1 MGYNIYIYKMNFGD
15 IFGLDEDEI
24 DQGADYTNNLF
35 GSMHGMKRDK
45 RFYKM
50 YVSLMQCHLMQ
61 LNGKFVIFKL
71 MDISTMKPTDRILD
85 VIVDDD
91 TIHVFTVES
100 LQNVKFKNHSVILE
114 NQKKEKIE
122 LIPCQL
128 RSMVT
133 DGRVT
138 PGN

>member
-1 MGYNIYIYKMNFGD
+1 MYGD
-15 IFGLDEDEI
+15 LFDLGED
-24 DQGADYTNNLF
+24 DQTQGSDYTDNLF
-35 GSMHGMKRDK
+35 ESMHGMKRDK

-50 YVSLMQCHLMQ
+50 YASLMHCHLMQ
-61 LNGKFVIFKL
+61 LDGKFVNFKL
-71 MDISTMKPTDRILD
+71 KDISTMKPTDRILD

-100 LQNVKFKNHSVILE
+100 FQNAKFKNHSIVLE
-114 NQKKEKIE
+114 NQKKKKIE

-138 PGN
+138 AG

>member
-1 MGYNIYIYKMNFGD
+1 MNFGD

-24 DQGADYTNNLF
+24 EYGADYDNWIE
-35 GSMHGMKRDK
+35 SKYGMKRDK

-50 YVSLMQCHLMQ
+50 YASLTQCHLMQ
-61 LNGKFVIFKL
+61 LNGKFVNFKL
-71 MDISTMKPTDRILD
+71 KDISTMKPTDRILD
-85 VIVDDD
+85 VVVDDD

-100 LQNVKFKNHSVILE
+100 FQNAKFKNHSIVLE

-138 PGN
+138 TG

>member
-1 MGYNIYIYKMNFGD
+1 MYGD
-15 IFGLDEDEI
+15 IFDLEEEDQNYGSNYS
-24 DQGADYTNNLF
+24 DNLF
-35 GSMHGMKRDK
+35 GPMYGMKQDK
-45 RFYKM
+45 RFYKI
-50 YVSLMQCHLMQ
+50 YSALMSCHLMQ
-61 LNGKFVIFKL
+61 LNGEFVNFKL
-71 MDISTMKPTDRILD
+71 RDISAMNPTDRILD
-85 VIVDDD
+85 VVIDDD

-100 LQNVKFKNHSVILE
+100 LQNVKFKNHSIILE

-138 PGN
+138 AG